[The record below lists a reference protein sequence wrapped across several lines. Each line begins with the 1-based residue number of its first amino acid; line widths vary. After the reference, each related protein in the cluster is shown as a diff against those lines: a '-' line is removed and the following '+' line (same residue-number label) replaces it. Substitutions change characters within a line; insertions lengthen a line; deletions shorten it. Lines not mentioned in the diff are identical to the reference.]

1 MSNARRTDPETS
13 HEAAASVKNK
23 ATTANTILWLLQ
35 SPMTDIE
42 LVNAYNAIAANGGT
56 VRASESGIRTSRNK
70 LWKEGKV
77 VDTGQRSK
85 TPSGRNA
92 IVWQETDT
100 SKGHLYVASWWMS

>member
-13 HEAAASVKNK
+13 HEAAASVKNV
-23 ATTANTILWLLQ
+23 AETGEMILWLLQ

-42 LVNAYNAIAANGGT
+42 LVHAYNAVAANGG
-56 VRASESGIRTSRNK
+56 VVKASESGIRTRRCE
-70 LWKEGKV
+70 LARAGKV
-77 VDTGQRSK
+77 VDTGQRNK

-100 SKGHLYVASWWMS
+100 SKGHLYVASWWLN